1 MMSPSTDT
9 RVRNARPT
17 DSFERSPRMKSS
29 RPCWLATV
37 AVREVFWAAERLA
50 SRNGIFVPSSFM
62 VAILRPV
69 S

>member
-9 RVRNARPT
+9 RVRNPRPT

-37 AVREVFWAAERLA
+37 AVREVFCAADKLA
-50 SRNGIFVPSSFM
+50 SLKGIFVPSSFM